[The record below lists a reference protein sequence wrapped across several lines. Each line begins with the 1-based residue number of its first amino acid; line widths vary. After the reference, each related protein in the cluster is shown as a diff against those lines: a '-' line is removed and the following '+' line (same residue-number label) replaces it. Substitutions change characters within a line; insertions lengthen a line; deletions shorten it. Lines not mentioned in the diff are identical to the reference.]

1 MDFQT
6 ALKEVLKHEG
16 GYIDHP
22 HDPGGETN
30 FGITVAVAR
39 ENGYLGDMRIIP
51 MSAVEEIYK
60 RKYWDKMQA
69 ESMPGHAR
77 VALLDYAVNSGP
89 SAATKALQRVCGVA
103 DDGVIGPKTIAAAQ
117 AYGEG
122 LGAALIGYRLQFL
135 TGLKTWDTFGK
146 GWARRLASLLG
157 VKHERI

>member
-30 FGITVAVAR
+30 FGITVDVAR
-39 ENGYLGDMRIIP
+39 ENGYLGKMQEIP
-51 MSAVEEIYK
+51 MSVVKEIYK

-69 ESMPGHAR
+69 EAMPAHVR
-77 VALLDYAVNSGP
+77 LALFDYSVNSGP
-89 SAATKALQRVCGVA
+89 SGATKALQRVCGVA
-103 DDGVIGPKTIAAAQ
+103 DDGVIGPKTIAAAH
-117 AYGEG
+117 AYGSD

-135 TGLKTWDTFGK
+135 TGLRTWDTFGK

-157 VKHERI
+157 AKS